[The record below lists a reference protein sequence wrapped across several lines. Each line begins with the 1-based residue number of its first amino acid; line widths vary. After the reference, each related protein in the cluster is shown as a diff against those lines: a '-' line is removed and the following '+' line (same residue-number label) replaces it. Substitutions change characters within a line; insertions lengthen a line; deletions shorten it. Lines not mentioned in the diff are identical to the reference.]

1 MTVSAQCAITAPHQP
16 PLSPHLC
23 NQETYDYLRSIC
35 SDVTVVQGDV
45 DERAWPDTRVVT
57 LGELRVGLCHGHQV
71 VPAGDRDA
79 VAMLQREMDA
89 DVLVLGGSHAF
100 EAYKHEGRFVINP
113 GSATGAFH
121 PLLKDPV
128 PGFVLLDIDG
138 TKVWG
143 VGDGMCTWYVCVC
156 VCGIFVGVLCA
167 LTVDTPRF
175 PGHGVCVRAARRRCQ
190 GRQDRV
196 QQACAFPGTLDALC
210 ILLWWSARS
219 CMYRL
224 RDQW

>member
-1 MTVSAQCAITAPHQP
+1 MYGDVGSLPRCQATIVGRFLRGDSLRTMCHPGLSSAP
-16 PLSPHLC
+16 PSFHLC

-57 LGELRVGLCHGHQV
+57 LGDLRVGLCHGHQV

-138 TKVWG
+138 TKV
-143 VGDGMCTWYVCVC
+143 
-156 VCGIFVGVLCA
+156 
-167 LTVDTPRF
+167 
-175 PGHGVCVRAARRRCQ
+175 
-190 GRQDRV
+190 
-196 QQACAFPGTLDALC
+196 
-210 ILLWWSARS
+210 
-219 CMYRL
+219 
-224 RDQW
+224 

>member
-1 MTVSAQCAITAPHQP
+1 MLVLVIGDFHIPHR
-16 PLSPHLC
+16 SPGLPEKFKSLLVPGRIHHVLCTGNLC
-23 NQETYDYLRSIC
+23 NEETYDYLRSIC

-57 LGELRVGLCHGHQV
+57 LGDLRVGLCHGHQV

-89 DVLVLGGSHAF
+89 DVLVMGGSHAF

-138 TKVWG
+138 TKLLD
-143 VGDGMCTWYVCVC
+143 GDVK
-156 VCGIFVGVLCA
+156 
-167 LTVDTPRF
+167 VDKIEFSKPA
-175 PGHGVCVRAARRRCQ
+175 PSQ
-190 GRQDRV
+190 G
-196 QQACAFPGTLDALC
+196 L
-210 ILLWWSARS
+210 
-219 CMYRL
+219 
-224 RDQW
+224 